1 MHSLEAKLRS
11 ETARE
16 TRENGLVPAVV
27 YGKDVPSKS
36 VSVSVGDFTRLFR
49 EVGQNHV
56 FTLKVGKDS
65 YPVLVH
71 ELQRHPVT
79 GKALHVDFLT
89 VDMKKEVHVKIPVRL
104 VGNSQAVLGGGQLH
118 QVLEAVDVKCLPSD
132 VIDAFE
138 LDVAP
143 LDHIGKALHVSDL
156 VVDTKKFHIL
166 NNPEDAIALV
176 HAVKEHKEET
186 EVKSVADVGVAT
198 AKTENTEDGAAE

>member
-36 VSVSVGDFTRLFR
+36 VSVVVGDFTRLFR

-79 GKALHVDFLT
+79 GKALHIDFLT
-89 VDMKKEVHVKIPVRL
+89 IDMKKEVHVKIPVRL
-104 VGNSQAVLGGGQLH
+104 IGNSQAVLEGGQLH

-132 VIDAFE
+132 VVDAFE

-156 VVDTKKFHIL
+156 IVDTKKFEIL
-166 NNPEDAIALV
+166 NHSEDAIALV

-198 AKTENTEDGAAE
+198 AKPETEESAE

>member
-16 TRENGLVPAVV
+16 TRETGLIPAVV

-36 VSVSVGDFTRLFR
+36 VSVSVSDFTRLFR

-65 YPVLVH
+65 HPVLVH

-79 GKALHVDFLT
+79 GKALHIDFLT

-104 VGNSQAVLGGGQLH
+104 VGSSQAVLEGGQIH
-118 QVLEAVDVKCLPSD
+118 QVLEAVDVKCLPTN
-132 VIDAFE
+132 VVDAFD
-138 LDVAP
+138 LDIAG
-143 LDHIGKALHVSDL
+143 LDHIGKVLHISDL
-156 VVDTKKFHIL
+156 VVDTKKFEIL
-166 NNPEDAIALV
+166 NHKEDAIVSV
-176 HAVKEHKEET
+176 HAVKEHKTET
-186 EVKSVADVGVAT
+186 ESVSVADVGVAT
-198 AKTENTEDGAAE
+198 EKKKDEEAAE

>member
-16 TRENGLVPAVV
+16 TRESGLIPAVV
-27 YGKDVPSKS
+27 YGKDVPSTS
-36 VSVSVGDFTRLFR
+36 VSVSVSDFTRLFR

-56 FTLKVGKDS
+56 FTLKVGKDAH
-65 YPVLVH
+65 PVLVH
-71 ELQRHPVT
+71 DLQRHPVT
-79 GKALHVDFLT
+79 GKALHIDFLT
-89 VDMKKEVHVKIPVRL
+89 IDMKKEVHVKIPVKL
-104 VGNSQAVLGGGQLH
+104 IGISQAVVEGGQLH

-132 VIDAFE
+132 VVDAFE
-138 LDVAP
+138 LDIAP

-156 VVDTKKFHIL
+156 VVDTKKFHVL
-166 NNPEDAIALV
+166 NHAEDAIALV

-198 AKTENTEDGAAE
+198 AKPDAEEAAE